1 MTLLYQGMGSGPQ
14 QATLQTHIYHN
25 IIECDNLTI
34 NYFYSHFPRKIPE
47 FTALLQRLIDTY
59 ELVAKTCGNQL

>member
-1 MTLLYQGMGSGPQ
+1 MTLLYQGMGGGPQ

-34 NYFYSHFPRKIPE
+34 NYF
-47 FTALLQRLIDTY
+47 L
-59 ELVAKTCGNQL
+59 